1 MWLKETALSAPLVL
15 LNHRHTP
22 PLPQAKMYEAICFC
36 NLLPEDSPVLG
47 VGPEGNPTAFTGD
60 NLVYV

>member
-1 MWLKETALSAPLVL
+1 
-15 LNHRHTP
+15 
-22 PLPQAKMYEAICFC
+22 MYEAICFC

-60 NLVYV
+60 NLVNV